1 MIIPNLSLT
10 PANIRQDD
18 YLLKNTRGC
27 FEGEFPM
34 DPSVTAA
41 DLSFM
46 LCGLIVALGAL
57 LVWAI
62 RMADRWVALVKV
74 RRNSD

>member
-1 MIIPNLSLT
+1 
-10 PANIRQDD
+10 
-18 YLLKNTRGC
+18 
-27 FEGEFPM
+27 M
-34 DPSVTAA
+34 DPLMSAA

-62 RMADRWVALVKV
+62 AIADRWVDMVKV
-74 RRNSD
+74 RRNRD

>member
-1 MIIPNLSLT
+1 
-10 PANIRQDD
+10 
-18 YLLKNTRGC
+18 
-27 FEGEFPM
+27 M